1 MNIGRYGEHLAATH
15 LEKKGYI
22 IQRRNFYTRIG
33 EIDIIASS
41 KNCLV
46 FVEVKTRI
54 GNLAGEPYE
63 SVSAKKLT
71 TIRKVARLY
80 LQTIRASYDF
90 LRVDVI
96 SIVLDGSL
104 SIVSLQHFENAEL

>member
-1 MNIGRYGEHLAATH
+1 MNIGRYGENLAASY

-33 EIDIIASS
+33 EIDIIAQS

-63 SVSAKKLT
+63 SISAKKLA

-80 LQTIRASYDF
+80 LQTRRGSYDL
-90 LRVDVI
+90 LRIDVI
-96 SIVLDGSL
+96 SIVLDSSL
-104 SIVSLQHFENAEL
+104 RVVTLQHFENADL